1 MRIVFFIFLLSLLS
15 GVAKVFPAEAEVT
28 AGAETPG
35 VETPDVTAPKKKKW
49 PFQLHGFFLGA
60 VSGRVTG
67 ERPPGGEGGDFVLGE
82 ERLRLELKGAVT
94 SGEAFFL
101 VKGDGFHDAVAN
113 EFHGDLR
120 EAYAGYAKGSVDF
133 RFGRQIATWGVGDL
147 FYINDIFP
155 KDWESF
161 FSGRPMEYLKLGA
174 DAFRTQIFTKALNAD
189 LFVIPFFTPDEF
201 PSADRFFF
209 FDPFSG
215 VPNSIETEPE
225 TRFSNVET
233 AVRLYRRIAGADVS
247 FYFYRGFWRNPGARP
262 DDFAAP
268 TTVTTFHSALFV
280 TGFSLQ
286 RNLLGGVT
294 SLEGGFY
301 DSRGDNNGD
310 EPTIPNSQWRFLAGY
325 QREPWRD
332 FTAGLQFYGEVMDHY
347 GAYQGALP
355 AGFPVQDRF
364 RGIASVRLTQWLRH
378 QTLKLALFAAVSPT
392 DVDYFLQPE
401 ISYRVTDSL
410 GATLG
415 GNIFGGRDDT
425 TFFGQ
430 LEKNDNVYLNVRYD
444 F

>member
-1 MRIVFFIFLLSLLS
+1 MAL
-15 GVAKVFPAEAEVT
+15 GVARSWAQETQDVQKKVDREK
-28 AGAETPG
+28 
-35 VETPDVTAPKKKKW
+35 VEKKS
-49 PFQLHGFFLGA
+49 PFQLHGFFLGI
-60 VSGRVTG
+60 VTGRVTG
-67 ERPPGGEGGDFVLGE
+67 ERPPSDDGGDFVLGE
-82 ERLRLELKGAVT
+82 ERLRLELKGAAP

-113 EFHGDLR
+113 EIHGDLR
-120 EAYAGYAKGSVDF
+120 EAYAGYAKGPVDL
-133 RFGRQIATWGVGDL
+133 RFGRQIVTWGVGDL

-161 FSGRPMEYLKLGA
+161 FSGRQMEYLKLGA

-189 LFVIPFFTPDEF
+189 FFVIPFFTPDEF

-286 RNLLGGVT
+286 RNLLGGVM
-294 SLEGGFY
+294 SLEGGYY
-301 DSRGDNNGD
+301 DSRDDNNGD
-310 EPTIPNSQWRFLAGY
+310 DPTIPNSQGRFLAGY
-325 QREPWRD
+325 QRELWRD
-332 FTAGLQFYGEVMDHY
+332 FTAGFQFYGEVMDHF
-347 GAYQGALP
+347 GAYRQSLP
-355 AGFPVQDRF
+355 AGMPATDRF
-364 RGIASVRLTQWLRH
+364 RGVASVRLTQWLRH
-378 QTLKLALFAAVSPT
+378 QTLKLSLFAAMSPT

-410 GATLG
+410 GLALG
-415 GNIFGGRDDT
+415 ANIFGGRDGT

-430 LEKNDNVYLNVRYD
+430 FEKSDNVFLDVRYD